1 MNVRTAPWQWL
12 IRLLLLL
19 LFASTP
25 RSVAPQTTL
34 SGERQQPEDGT
45 TTTDTPP
52 LYGTEV
58 SWPMQV
64 SAPDTT
70 EKSAHPLLY
79 GPTYSQFMKGCYH
92 AYSKEQCASAEADRI
107 RANAWQPS
115 RVPRNYTAAGYAK
128 VVAPAGAFTILHQF
142 WETYSNDQQ
151 HGVIESW
158 DAGNIYTNHWESPTR
173 ILNVHPVTNAT
184 TSTGDQSTPPSLSE
198 PRARRMSSMAPPHLS
213 LTQRRTI
220 VEQVQSVLE
229 RWTGVPLQPTSMYGI
244 RSYSSGSILAP
255 HIDRYVLSLCQPVGF
270 CLPRALV
277 SSVRDTFTVCLCLRA
292 ISAIS
297 YMTECRSSFRPL
309 SM

>member
-1 MNVRTAPWQWL
+1 MNVWTAPRQLL
-12 IRLLLLL
+12 I
-19 LFASTP
+19 FASTP

-34 SGERQQPEDGT
+34 NGERQQPEDGT
-45 TTTDTPP
+45 TADTPAPP

-64 SAPDTT
+64 SAPDTM
-70 EKSAHPLLY
+70 EKLAQSLLY
-79 GPTYSQFMKGCYH
+79 GATYSQFMKGCYH
-92 AYSKEQCASAEADRI
+92 AYSKEQCACAEADRI

-128 VVAPAGAFTILHQF
+128 VVAPAGAMTILHQF
-142 WETYSNDQQ
+142 WETYSNAQQ
-151 HGVIESW
+151 YQTIESW

-213 LTQRRTI
+213 LAQRRTI

-255 HIDRYVLSLCQPVGF
+255 HIDRYVLP
-270 CLPRALV
+270 LV
-277 SSVRDTFTVCLCLRA
+277 SPLVSV
-292 ISAIS
+292 
-297 YMTECRSSFRPL
+297 CRRL
-309 SM
+309 T